1 MSKPEEPQ
9 EKKSDWA
16 KVGPCLY
23 RYRGATYYALVK
35 HGGKQIRQSLETT
48 DAALAKRKLASF
60 KANLERIDPEVARR
74 DLMRQREIY
83 EKTIHIFPDTGKPR
97 SASSLL
103 IAKLAI
109 KRLVEEWPKESPT
122 EIRKIKPSDI
132 TLWLAQYTALSA
144 STKNH
149 MITEARRFFDQAVD
163 QEVIAG
169 SPMVK
174 TKYAKPVKRKKATPT
189 EEEFLAIVANLRAQ
203 KANGHGS
210 EETADAVE
218 LSGRLGLGQAE
229 LAGICR
235 KHIDIPNNT
244 ISVFRRKTS
253 ESFSIPIFPQ
263 ALEVILRRLDKMAAD
278 PEARLLAHYN
288 FRRGLEGACSRL
300 GFQKYE
306 PRALRRFFI
315 TQSLL
320 RGVPATVV
328 ADWQGHQDGGALVC
342 KTYRAEIKNA
352 EHQEMAKRLASIPV
366 ADNVVQF
373 QKEATA

>member
-1 MSKPEEPQ
+1 MSKPEKPQ

-149 MITEARRFFDQAVD
+149 MVTEARRFFDQAVD
-163 QEVIAG
+163 QEVIAV
-169 SPMVK
+169 SPMLK
-174 TKYAKPVKRKKATPT
+174 IKYAKPVKRKKATPT

-235 KHIDIPNNT
+235 KHIDIPTNT

-263 ALEVILRRLDKMAAD
+263 ALEVILRRLDKMEAD
-278 PEARLLAHYN
+278 LEARLLPHYN

-373 QKEATA
+373 KKEATA

>member
-1 MSKPEEPQ
+1 
-9 EKKSDWA
+9 
-16 KVGPCLY
+16 LY

-35 HGGKQIRQSLETT
+35 RGGKQIRQSLETT
-48 DAALAKRKLASF
+48 DAALAKRKLATF
-60 KANLERIDPEVARR
+60 KADLERTDPGVARR
-74 DLMRQREIY
+74 DLVHQREIY
-83 EKTIHIFPDTGKPR
+83 EKTIRVFPDTPGKLR
-97 SASSLL
+97 SESSLL
-103 IAKLAI
+103 IARLAI
-109 KRLVEEWPKESPT
+109 KRLVEEWPKGSPT
-122 EIRKIKPSDI
+122 EIRKIKSSDI

-163 QEVIAG
+163 QQVIAV

-174 TKYAKPVKRKKATPT
+174 TKYAKPVKRKRATPT

-210 EETADAVE
+210 EDTADAVE

-244 ISVFRRKTS
+244 ISIFRRKTS
-253 ESFSIPIFPQ
+253 EAFSIPIFPQ
-263 ALEVILRRLDKMAAD
+263 ALGVILRRLENMAPD
-278 PEARLLAHYN
+278 PEARLLPHYN

-300 GFQKYE
+300 GFQRYE

-342 KTYRAEIKNA
+342 KTYRAEIRNA
-352 EHQEMAKRLASIPV
+352 DYQEKAKLLASIPV
-366 ADNVVQF
+366 ASNVVQF
-373 QKEATA
+373 KKEATA